1 MAKKEVVFDEA
12 MLQLENIVRQL
23 EQGDVPLENAIEL
36 YQKGMELSKL
46 CSEKLQSAEKQLV
59 SFIGENTEEAGQSN
73 E

>member
-1 MAKKEVVFDEA
+1 MSKKEMPFDEA

-46 CSEKLQSAEKQLV
+46 CSEKLQNAEKQLV
-59 SFIGENTEEAGQSN
+59 SFMGENKEEAGNAN

>member
-1 MAKKEVVFDEA
+1 MTKKEIPFDEA

-59 SFIGENTEEAGQSN
+59 SFMGEKTEEVGNAN

>member
-1 MAKKEVVFDEA
+1 MTKKEIPFDEA

-46 CSEKLQSAEKQLV
+46 CSDKLQSAEKQLV
-59 SFIGENTEEAGQSN
+59 SFMGENKEEAGQAN

>member
-1 MAKKEVVFDEA
+1 MDKQEIPFDEA

-46 CSEKLQSAEKQLV
+46 CSDKLQSAEKQLV
-59 SFIGENTEEAGQSN
+59 SFMDENREEAQN
-73 E
+73 ND

>member
-1 MAKKEVVFDEA
+1 MTKKEIPFDEA
-12 MLQLENIVRQL
+12 MKQLENIVRQL

-46 CSEKLQSAEKQLV
+46 CSDKLQSAEKQLV
-59 SFIGENTEEAGQSN
+59 SFMGENKEEAGAAN

>member
-1 MAKKEVVFDEA
+1 MAFDEA

-59 SFIGENTEEAGQSN
+59 SFIGENTAETGNLN

>member
-1 MAKKEVVFDEA
+1 MTKKEIPFDEA

-59 SFIGENTEEAGQSN
+59 SFMGESPEEAGNAN

>member
-1 MAKKEVVFDEA
+1 MDKQEIPFDEA

-46 CSEKLQSAEKQLV
+46 CSDKLQSAEKQLV
-59 SFIGENTEEAGQSN
+59 SFMDENLPKEDACP
-73 E
+73 

>member
-1 MAKKEVVFDEA
+1 MDKQEIPFDEA

-46 CSEKLQSAEKQLV
+46 CSDKLQSAEKQLV
-59 SFIGENTEEAGQSN
+59 SFMDENKEEAQNN

>member
-1 MAKKEVVFDEA
+1 MDKQEIPFDEA

-46 CSEKLQSAEKQLV
+46 CSDKLQSAEKQLV
-59 SFIGENTEEAGQSN
+59 SFMDENKEEAQN
-73 E
+73 ND

>member
-1 MAKKEVVFDEA
+1 MAKKEIPFDEA

-23 EQGDVPLENAIEL
+23 EQGDAPLENAIEL

-59 SFIGENTEEAGQSN
+59 SFMDENKEEVNNSN

>member
-1 MAKKEVVFDEA
+1 MKKNEIPFDEA
-12 MLQLENIVRQL
+12 MQQLENIVRQL

-36 YQKGMELSKL
+36 YQKGMEFSKL

-59 SFIGENTEEAGQSN
+59 SFIGENTEEAGSTN

>member
-1 MAKKEVVFDEA
+1 MTKKEISFDEA

-46 CSEKLQSAEKQLV
+46 CSDKLQSAEKQLV
-59 SFIGENTEEAGQSN
+59 SFMGENKEEAGQAN

>member
-1 MAKKEVVFDEA
+1 MAKKEIPFDEA
-12 MLQLENIVRQL
+12 MLQLEQIVRQL

-46 CSEKLQSAEKQLV
+46 CSDKLQSAEKQLV
-59 SFIGENTEEAGQSN
+59 SFMGENKEEVGQDD

>member
-1 MAKKEVVFDEA
+1 MTKKEIPFDEA

-46 CSEKLQSAEKQLV
+46 CSDKLQSAEKQLV
-59 SFIGENTEEAGQSN
+59 SFMGEKTEEAGTEN

>member
-1 MAKKEVVFDEA
+1 MTKKDIPFDEA
-12 MLQLENIVRQL
+12 MQQLENIVRQL

-36 YQKGMELSKL
+36 YQKGMEFSKL

-59 SFIGENTEEAGQSN
+59 SFIGDNTEEAGSVN

>member
-59 SFIGENTEEAGQSN
+59 SFIGENIEEAGQSN

>member
-1 MAKKEVVFDEA
+1 MAKKEIPFDEA
-12 MLQLENIVRQL
+12 MLQLEQIVRQL

-59 SFIGENTEEAGQSN
+59 TFMGENKEEVGQN
-73 E
+73 DE

>member
-1 MAKKEVVFDEA
+1 MTKKDIPFDEA
-12 MLQLENIVRQL
+12 MQQLENIVRQL

-36 YQKGMELSKL
+36 YQKGMEFSKL

-59 SFIGENTEEAGQSN
+59 SFISDNTEEAGSTN

>member
-1 MAKKEVVFDEA
+1 MAKKELPFDEA
-12 MLQLENIVRQL
+12 MIHLENIVRQL

-59 SFIGENTEEAGQSN
+59 SFMGENGEDVGNDN

>member
-1 MAKKEVVFDEA
+1 MTKKEIPFDEA
-12 MLQLENIVRQL
+12 MLQLEGIVRQL

-46 CSEKLQSAEKQLV
+46 CSDKLQSAEKQLV
-59 SFIGENTEEAGQSN
+59 SFMGENKEEAGQAN

>member
-1 MAKKEVVFDEA
+1 MAKKEVAFDEA